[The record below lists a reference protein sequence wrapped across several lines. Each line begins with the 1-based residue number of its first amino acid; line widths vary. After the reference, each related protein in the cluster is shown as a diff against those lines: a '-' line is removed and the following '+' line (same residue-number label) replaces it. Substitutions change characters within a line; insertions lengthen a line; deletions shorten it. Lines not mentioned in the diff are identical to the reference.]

1 MRAVVGNLEQ
11 ATRPLVLQMSGM
23 MALVNGLGS
32 KRFGGWGFS
41 DPTKYTEDALV
52 LCHVNEGD
60 KIPVC
65 ACARQISETF
75 PRHAVFVP
83 RSSRTF

>member
-1 MRAVVGNLEQ
+1 MEKIRTERPMMIVRSIVERWEQ
-11 ATRPLVLQMSGM
+11 ATRPFVLQMSWP
-23 MALVNGLGS
+23 GS

-41 DPTKYTEDALV
+41 EPTKYTEDALV
-52 LCHVNEGD
+52 LCHMNEGD
-60 KIPVC
+60 KIPVP

-83 RSSRTF
+83 

>member
-1 MRAVVGNLEQ
+1 M
-11 ATRPLVLQMSGM
+11 LQMRWM
-23 MALVNGLGS
+23 VALVNGLGS
-32 KRFGGWGFS
+32 KRFGGWGIS
-41 DPTKYTEDALV
+41 DPTKYMEDALV
-52 LCHVNEGD
+52 LCHMNEGD
-60 KIPVC
+60 KIPVP